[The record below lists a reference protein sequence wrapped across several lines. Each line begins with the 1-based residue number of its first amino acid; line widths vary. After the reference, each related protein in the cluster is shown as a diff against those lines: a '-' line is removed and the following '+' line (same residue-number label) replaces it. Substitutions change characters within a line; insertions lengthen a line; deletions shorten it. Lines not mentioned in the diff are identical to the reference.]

1 MLECNLQAMCAKPIG
16 IHLLHELNKIIDKND
31 LGLNK
36 DNDCIILRNSNRQ
49 ITGKTRK
56 IRIFKNMGLDKRN
69 LKVDFLDVALNVRKR
84 YILII

>member
-1 MLECNLQAMCAKPIG
+1 MQSSGYVCKAYRY

-36 DNDCIILRNSNRQ
+36 DNDCVILRNSNRQ

-56 IRIFKNMGLDKRN
+56 IRIFKSMGLDKTN
-69 LKVDFLDVALNVRKR
+69 LKVDFLDVTLNLKDI
-84 YILII
+84 Y